1 MTSYQERVSA
11 LLDSADID
19 GAVAAALDQVKSN
32 PKDEDARRLFI
43 DLLIVQGDFERAD
56 KQADILSN
64 TAGALTLGLSLL
76 RGRLR
81 AAKARELWFAEGAVP
96 AFPDGP
102 TERDA
107 LAMQL
112 AISMRAGIASEI
124 ERDLG
129 ALAAVSE
136 TRSMTVNDQT
146 GVEFRDADD
155 RIPHAVEVLCSNGS
169 YMWVDF
175 DRIEKLEF
183 APVRSVRD
191 LAWRPAN
198 LVLAGGSET
207 DVVICNTYFAAKQ
220 SPDERLSRATDWD
233 EGAGGTVIGRGQKAY
248 LAGDDAVYAL
258 DLHLLVKPEQR
269 RV

>member
-1 MTSYQERVSA
+1 MTTYQEKVSER
-11 LLDSADID
+11 LDHADID
-19 GAVAAALDQVKSN
+19 GAVAIALEQVKAA

-81 AAKARELWFAEGAVP
+81 AAKARELWFTEGAVP

-102 TERDA
+102 TERDT

-112 AISMRAGIASEI
+112 GVSMRGGNAAEI
-124 ERDLG
+124 KRDLDL
-129 ALAAVSE
+129 LASASQ
-136 TRSMTVNDQT
+136 TNAMTVNEMN
-146 GVEFRDADD
+146 GVELRDADD
-155 RIPHAVEVLCSNGS
+155 RVPHAIEVLCSNGS

-175 DRIEKLEF
+175 DRIERLEF
-183 APVRSVRD
+183 APVKSIRD

-198 LVLAGGSET
+198 LILKGASET
-207 DVVICNTYFAAKQ
+207 DVVICNTYFATKQ
-220 SPDERLSRATDWD
+220 TAGERLSRTTDWD
-233 EGAGGTVIGRGQKAY
+233 EMAGGVITGRGQKTY
-248 LAGDDAVYAL
+248 LAGEDALYAL
-258 DLHLLVKPEQR
+258 ELNLLAKSS
-269 RV
+269 

>member
-1 MTSYQERVSA
+1 MMTYQENISER
-11 LLDSADID
+11 LGSADID
-19 GAVAAALDQVKSN
+19 GAVAIALEQVKSA

-43 DLLIVQGDFERAD
+43 DLLIVQGDYERAD

-81 AAKARELWFAEGAVP
+81 AAKARELWFLEGAVP
-96 AFPDGP
+96 SFPDGP

-107 LAMQL
+107 MAMQL
-112 AISMRAGIASEI
+112 AISMRGGNTDEI
-124 ERDLG
+124 KRDLDL
-129 ALAAVSE
+129 LAGTSQ
-136 TRSMTVNDQT
+136 TSSMTVNDASS
-146 GVEFRDADD
+146 VELRDADD

-175 DRIEKLEF
+175 DRIEKLDF
-183 APVRSVRD
+183 APVKSVRD
-191 LAWRPAN
+191 LTWRPAN

-207 DVVICNTYFAAKQ
+207 DVVICNTYFAAEQ
-220 SPDERLSRATDWD
+220 TAEERLSRTTDW
-233 EGAGGTVIGRGQKAY
+233 EEAKGGVITGRGQKTY

-258 DLHLLVKPEQR
+258 DLNLLAKQA
-269 RV
+269 

>member
-1 MTSYQERVSA
+1 MTTYQEKVSER
-11 LLDSADID
+11 LDSADID
-19 GAVAAALDQVKSN
+19 GAVATALEQVKAA

-81 AAKARELWFAEGAVP
+81 AARARELWFVEGAVP

-112 AISMRAGIASEI
+112 SISMRGGNAGEI
-124 ERDLG
+124 KRDLDL
-129 ALAAVSE
+129 LAAASQ
-136 TRSMTVNDQT
+136 TGAMTVNNAT
-146 GVEFRDADD
+146 GVELRDADD

-175 DRIEKLEF
+175 NRVEKLDF
-183 APVRSVRD
+183 APVKSVRD

-207 DVVICNTYFAAKQ
+207 DVVICNTYFASKQ
-220 SPDERLSRATDWD
+220 TAEERLSRTTDWD
-233 EGAGGTVIGRGQKAY
+233 ETEGGVITGRGQKTY
-248 LAGDDAVYAL
+248 LAGEDAVYAL
-258 DLHLLVKPEQR
+258 DLHLLAKQA
-269 RV
+269 

>member
-1 MTSYQERVSA
+1 MTTYQERVSGR
-11 LLDSADID
+11 LDAADID
-19 GAVAAALDQVKSN
+19 GAVAIALEQVKAA

-81 AAKARELWFAEGAVP
+81 AAKARELWFLEGAIP

-102 TERDA
+102 TGRDA

-112 AISMRAGIASEI
+112 AISMRGGSTDEI
-124 ERDLG
+124 KRDLD
-129 ALAAVSE
+129 ALTAVSE
-136 TRSMTVNDQT
+136 TQAMTVNDQT
-146 GVEFRDADD
+146 GLVFRDADD

-175 DRIEKLEF
+175 DRIEKLEY
-183 APVRSVRD
+183 APVHAVRD
-191 LAWRPAN
+191 LVWRPAN
-198 LVLAGGSET
+198 LILHGGSET
-207 DVVICNTYFAAKQ
+207 DVVVCNTYFSQ
-220 SPDERLSRATDWD
+220 SQNAEEKLCRTTDW
-233 EGAGGTVIGRGQKAY
+233 EEAAGGIVTGKGQKAY
-248 LAGDDAVYAL
+248 LVGDDAHYAL
-258 DLHLLVKPEQR
+258 DLSLLAKQS
-269 RV
+269 

>member
-1 MTSYQERVSA
+1 MMTYQERVSA
-11 LLDSADID
+11 RLEEADID
-19 GAVAAALDQVKSN
+19 GAVAIALEQVKAA

-81 AAKARELWFAEGAVP
+81 AAKARELWFLEGAIP

-102 TERDA
+102 TVRDTR
-107 LAMQL
+107 AMQL
-112 AISMRAGIASEI
+112 AISMRGGNPEEI
-124 ERDLG
+124 KRDLG
-129 ALAAVSE
+129 TLSAVSE
-136 TRSMTVNDQT
+136 TKSMTVNDQSR
-146 GVEFRDADD
+146 VEFRDADD

-175 DRIEKLEF
+175 DRIEKLEL
-183 APVRSVRD
+183 APIRAVRD

-207 DVVICNTYFAAKQ
+207 DVVICNTYFAAAQ
-220 SPDERLSRATDWD
+220 SAEERLSRATNWEDGIG
-233 EGAGGTVIGRGQKAY
+233 GAVIGRGQKAY
-248 LAGDDAVYAL
+248 LAGDDALYAL
-258 DLHLLVKPEQR
+258 DLHLLAKR
-269 RV
+269 S

>member
-1 MTSYQERVSA
+1 MTTFQDKISER
-11 LLDSADID
+11 LDSADID
-19 GAVAAALDQVKSN
+19 GAVSIALEQVKAA
-32 PKDEDARRLFI
+32 PKDDDARRLFI

-81 AAKARELWFAEGAVP
+81 AAKARELWFTEGAVP

-112 AISMRAGIASEI
+112 GVSMRDGNADEI
-124 ERDLG
+124 KRNLDL
-129 ALAAVSE
+129 LAAASQ
-136 TRSMTVNDQT
+136 THSMTVNETT
-146 GVEFRDADD
+146 GLELRDADD

-183 APVRSVRD
+183 EPVKSVRD

-198 LVLAGGSET
+198 LVLKDGSET
-207 DVVICNTYFAAKQ
+207 DVVICNTYFASKQ
-220 SPDERLSRATDWD
+220 TADERLARSTDWD
-233 EGAGGTVIGRGQKAY
+233 ETAGGVVTGRGQKTY
-248 LAGDDAVYAL
+248 LAGDDALYAL
-258 DLHLLVKPEQR
+258 DLSLLAKQA
-269 RV
+269 

>member
-1 MTSYQERVSA
+1 MTTYQDKVSGR
-11 LLDSADID
+11 LDHADID
-19 GAVAAALDQVKSN
+19 GAVALALEQVKAA
-32 PKDEDARRLFI
+32 PKDENARRLFI

-81 AAKARELWFAEGAVP
+81 AAKARELWFLEGAVP

-107 LAMQL
+107 MAMQL
-112 AISMRAGIASEI
+112 AISMRGGDLSEI
-124 ERDLG
+124 RRDLEL
-129 ALAAVSE
+129 LAAASQ
-136 TRSMTVNDQT
+136 TNSMTVNETT
-146 GVEFRDADD
+146 GLELRDADD

-175 DRIEKLEF
+175 NRIEKLDF
-183 APVRSVRD
+183 APVKSVRD

-198 LVLAGGSET
+198 LILAGGSET

-220 SPDERLSRATDWD
+220 TAEERLSRTTDWD
-233 EGAGGTVIGRGQKAY
+233 EAAGGVVTGRGQKTY
-248 LAGDDAVYAL
+248 LAGEDAVYAL
-258 DLHLLVKPEQR
+258 DLHLLAKQA
-269 RV
+269 

>member
-1 MTSYQERVSA
+1 MTTYQQRVSER
-11 LLDSADID
+11 LDLDDID
-19 GAVAAALDQVKSN
+19 GAVAIALEQVKSA

-64 TAGALTLGLSLL
+64 TAGTLTLGLSLL

-81 AAKARELWFAEGAVP
+81 AAKARELWFLEGAVP

-112 AISMRAGIASEI
+112 AVSMRGGNPEEI
-124 ERDLG
+124 KRDLD
-129 ALAAVSE
+129 LLSSVSE
-136 TRSMTVNDQT
+136 TNSMIVNET
-146 GVEFRDADD
+146 SGVGLRDADD

-175 DRIEKLEF
+175 DRIEKLDF
-183 APVRSVRD
+183 APVRAIRD

-207 DVVICNTYFAAKQ
+207 DVVICNTYFAQ
-220 SPDERLSRATDWD
+220 SQSAQERLSRTTDW
-233 EGAGGTVIGRGQKAY
+233 EEVAGGAVTGRGQKTY
-248 LAGDDAVYAL
+248 LAGVDALYAL
-258 DLHLLVKPEQR
+258 DLRLLAKQG
-269 RV
+269 